1 MLPGMSGVT
10 GGAATG
16 REPAGVT
23 VVDAD
28 TSLTVGSDSWS
39 VTVQLGAE
47 PPSGQTRHIIV
58 LWSVNDN
65 DVSDTSLTFDATLGG
80 NAVDKLTAFSNVPSG
95 DNTNGEYIGII
106 EMPTGTSAQLVLTL
120 TGFTGTMDA
129 YAVGIL
135 RAIDIEPTPLAFGGV
150 GSGFGISAGDPIP
163 LNVPSNGVGVI
174 VGAGNAEADIGSWS
188 GTGATT
194 VYSGTRAGAAMYR
207 TQAGVVNHDATNYS
221 GAVYATWQFAS

>member
-23 VVDAD
+23 VVDAE
-28 TSLTVGSDSWS
+28 TNLSVNGDSWS

-47 PPSGQTRHIIV
+47 PPAGQTRHIIV

-65 DVSDTSLTFDATLGG
+65 DLHDSSVTFDATLGG
-80 NAVDKLTAFSNVPSG
+80 DAVTKLKAFGNVPDG

-106 EMPTGTSAQLVLTL
+106 EMPTGTSAQLVVTL
-120 TGFTGTMDA
+120 TGFSGTMDA
-129 YAVGIL
+129 YAIGVL
-135 RAIDIEPTPLAFGGV
+135 RAIDLDPTTVVANDVFT
-150 GSGFGISAGDPIP
+150 GFGIPSGDPIP
-163 LNVPSNGVGVI
+163 LNVPVNGVGVI
-174 VGAGNAEADIGSWS
+174 VGAGNAEADVGSWS

-207 TQAGVVNHDATNYS
+207 TQSGTVNHDATNYTF
-221 GAVYATWQFAS
+221 AVYATWQFDS